1 MARGALPILGET
13 CSLSAVFD
21 DDDGAS
27 DTPFGW
33 HTTRRPSRASI
44 ESRALV
50 VEVRARV
57 ARVFSIPSARA

>member
-1 MARGALPILGET
+1 MARGTLPILGET

-27 DTPFGW
+27 NAPCGW

-44 ESRALV
+44 GPRALV
-50 VEVRARV
+50 AEVRARV